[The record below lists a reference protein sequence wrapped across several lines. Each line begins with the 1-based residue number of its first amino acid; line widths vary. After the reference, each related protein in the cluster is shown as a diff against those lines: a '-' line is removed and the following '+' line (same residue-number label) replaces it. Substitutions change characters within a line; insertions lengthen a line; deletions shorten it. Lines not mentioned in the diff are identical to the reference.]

1 MPVGAH
7 AVRRSVLAGTLAA
20 ALLLSGCTGSATTL
34 PSSVTL
40 TPGGSFVG
48 TLPAPSGD
56 ASGPSLASAGAN
68 GSVPPTGLSALA
80 SPLGLSTP
88 RRTATAAPPPGSQP
102 PDSTGGSP
110 SSETLTGPIA
120 PTSLSAP
127 TSPSA
132 PASPTRPT
140 TSAQGSL
147 PSLPST
153 SLPPASSGPGGSTP
167 ASRSASTGAPPVTVA
182 TSGLSAQEV
191 ADRTA
196 IEQAWLHYWD
206 VYLKFYDATPAQR
219 VQLLKGVT
227 TEPQTSKLI
236 ESGLLADKEKARTR
250 GNVRHRFYWGPPVDG
265 QDLAVVGD
273 CMDTSKYGS
282 YFVATGK
289 QRSAGIPRANIRIIM
304 KRSGPSGWLIEKIET
319 HEQPC

>member
-7 AVRRSVLAGTLAA
+7 AVPRSVLAGTLAA

-48 TLPAPSGD
+48 TLPAPSGA
-56 ASGPSLASAGAN
+56 ASGPSLASAGTN
-68 GSVPPTGLSALA
+68 GSVPPTGLSALS
-80 SPLGLSTP
+80 SPLGMSTP
-88 RRTATAAPPPGSQP
+88 QRTATAAPPPGSQP
-102 PDSTGGSP
+102 PDSTVGSP
-110 SSETLTGPIA
+110 SWETLTSPI
-120 PTSLSAP
+120 AP

-132 PASPTRPT
+132 PTSPTRST
-140 TSAQGSL
+140 TSAPGSL
-147 PSLPST
+147 PLASLPST

-182 TSGLSAQEV
+182 TSGRSAQEV

-289 QRSAGIPRANIRIIM
+289 QRSAGIPRANIRIII
-304 KRSGPSGWLIEKIET
+304 KRSGTSGWLIEKIET